1 MENTNVEYR
10 KHHNERAVVMSLNEI
25 KRLGTSKYLSRE
37 AYNAEMRAL
46 LGDDLPWRASPY
58 IHSIETYIQYLYL
71 GKQYA
76 GWLAEEHPEVTKL
89 SYAFRMGYAREYIQR
104 MIDLDYAPS
113 TVNRATCALAKL
125 HRCGSNDIH
134 NDRPLRC
141 YIDFTRSRSYSE
153 EQYRKDIVKY
163 FDKYGPIVE
172 ICRITGVRE
181 SELERLSPEC
191 FKTNTKGQL
200 YVHLDGKLQNTKG
213 GKTRD
218 IVIIPAN
225 QDRMREILATLE
237 PGKLICPIAPS
248 HLDVHGIR
256 SLYATDYYD
265 DIARPI
271 EDIPRGERL
280 RRKHPKKDKKRG
292 TTRYYD
298 PGVYRRRSD
307 GRKFDRK
314 ALLLVSLSLGH
325 NREDV
330 VIASYL
336 R

>member
-1 MENTNVEYR
+1 MENTNFEYR
-10 KHHNERAVVMSLNEI
+10 KRHNEEAVVMSLNEL
-25 KRLGTSKYLSRE
+25 KRFGVSKLISRE
-37 AYNAEMRAL
+37 VYNAEMRAL
-46 LGDDLPWRASPY
+46 MGDDLPWQSSPY
-58 IHSIETYIQYLYL
+58 IHSVETFDQYVYID
-71 GKQYA
+71 KQYA
-76 GWLAEEHPEVTKL
+76 QWLAREHPEVTKL
-89 SYAFRMGYAREYIQR
+89 SYALRKGYAREYIQI
-104 MIDLDYAPS
+104 MIDMGYAPS
-113 TVNRATCALAKL
+113 TINRATCALAKL
-125 HRCGSNDIH
+125 YRCHSNDIH
-134 NDRPLRC
+134 DNRPRRC

-153 EQYRKDIVKY
+153 ERYQQDVLKY

-181 SELERLSPEC
+181 LELEHLRPEC
-191 FKTNTKGQL
+191 FRINSKGQL
-200 YVHLDGKLQNTKG
+200 YLHLNGKAQNTKG

-218 IVIIPAN
+218 VVIIPAN

-271 EDIPRGERL
+271 EDIPKDERL

-314 ALLLVSLSLGH
+314 ALLIVSRSLGH
-325 NREDV
+325 SREDV
-330 VIASYL
+330 VVASYL